1 VSSRFRTTTDTF
13 FSQGRQGLWV
23 PAFAGTTRCESSFSR
38 HDAPEFCEKHSP
50 KRKEGA
56 GKRRVA
62 AAPAARV
69 QGVKHT
75 AVTTGTP
82 DTRHSPRNGFNGLFR
97 ALPGD
102 EFLLSPSSVDL
113 SAHRNPVGLAYI
125 HKLDTSN
132 GCQDHTALPYAATF
146 TIASCGHVLPLKVSK
161 KALKRRSS

>member
-1 VSSRFRTTTDTF
+1 MAGHDCALPRRLAPGLC
-13 FSQGRQGLWV
+13 GR
-23 PAFAGTTRCESSFSR
+23 
-38 HDAPEFCEKHSP
+38 HSP
-50 KRKEGA
+50 KKEEGA
-56 GKRRVA
+56 GKRRVP

-69 QGVKHT
+69 QRDKHT
-75 AVTTGTP
+75 VVTTGTP
-82 DTRHSPRNGFNGLFR
+82 DTRHSLRNGFNGLFR

-146 TIASCGHVLPLKVSK
+146 LIASRGHVLPPEVSK

>member
-1 VSSRFRTTTDTF
+1 MSHHSHGAMRLRFASIR
-13 FSQGRQGLWV
+13 
-23 PAFAGTTRCESSFSR
+23 
-38 HDAPEFCEKHSP
+38 SP
-50 KRKEGA
+50 K
-56 GKRRVA
+56 KRRA
-62 AAPAARV
+62 
-69 QGVKHT
+69 QGNAGCAGRPRPVCKGSKHT

-82 DTRHSPRNGFNGLFR
+82 DTRHSLRNGFSGLFR

-146 TIASCGHVLPLKVSK
+146 LIASHGHVQPFKVLK